1 MTASL
6 ADFQKLDIR
15 AGTVLEAAPLEGAR
29 TPAYRMVS
37 DFGPEIGRKQS
48 AAQITALYAPGE
60 IIGRQVAAVVNFPPK
75 RIGGFKSEVLVL
87 GFPDTG
93 GHVVLAAIERP
104 VPNGAKLF

>member
-15 AGTVLEAAPLEGAR
+15 AGTVLEATSLAGAR
-29 TPAYRMVS
+29 TPAYRMVI

-48 AAQITALYAPGE
+48 SAQITALYAPGE